1 MRLRGWEEQRIFA
14 CREIPEKSAVLN
26 SPRIYHKVAT
36 TGVPGASYKMFV
48 QDAGRY
54 GNLVYSALA
63 AINMEMSG
71 PASGWAKMLFFRSPT
86 LRQSTTCIERS
97 YGSHDEK
104 QLQSVKAFRL
114 CRGDCKARA
123 PARSG

>member
-1 MRLRGWEEQRIFA
+1 MGGTKNFLRVEKFQK
-14 CREIPEKSAVLN
+14 KSAGLN

-71 PASGWAKMLFFRSPT
+71 PASGWAKMLFFGHRRCVKA
-86 LRQSTTCIERS
+86 LRASNAS
-97 YGSHDEK
+97 YG
-104 QLQSVKAFRL
+104 F
-114 CRGDCKARA
+114 
-123 PARSG
+123 P